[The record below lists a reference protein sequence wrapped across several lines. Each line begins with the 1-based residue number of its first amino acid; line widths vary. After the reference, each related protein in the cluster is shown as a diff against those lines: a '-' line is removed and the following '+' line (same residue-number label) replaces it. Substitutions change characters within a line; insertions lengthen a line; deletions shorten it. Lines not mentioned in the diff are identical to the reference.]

1 MKTIFKRLSI
11 LTVLVLLFNSC
22 TKDSIPSTPCTP
34 IACLNGGTSRAD
46 CGCDCPQG
54 FTGTNCGT
62 QLTPVQIKITK
73 IRVKKFPN
81 LKPNGSNWDV
91 VSLPGWERPDIFP
104 ALFPFQGTS
113 VLFAGTP
120 INDSFS
126 YGNDTFDFIPT
137 SPIVITQLN
146 QQFTLILYDDDSTIL
161 NPNSFETM
169 GGFNFYIYN
178 SSGGF
183 PTTMSLN
190 STTSSYGF
198 ELTLSYVW

>member
-1 MKTIFKRLSI
+1 MKKLLKITAF
-11 LTVLVLLFNSC
+11 VLLTLNFLGCSS
-22 TKDSIPSTPCTP
+22 DSSDDSCTP
-34 IACLNGGTSRAD
+34 IACLNNGISNSN

-54 FTGTNCGT
+54 FTSANCST
-62 QLTPVQIKITK
+62 QITPTQIKITK

-91 VSLPGWERPDIFP
+91 IALPGWERPDIFP
-104 ALFPFQGTS
+104 ALLQSQSTS
-113 VLFAGTP
+113 LLFAGIP

-126 YGNDTFDFIPT
+126 YGNDTFDFTPAT
-137 SPIVITQLN
+137 PIVITQVN
-146 QQFTLILYDDDSTIL
+146 QQFTLILYDDDSTTL

-178 SSGGF
+178 SNGGF
-183 PTTMSLN
+183 PTTIALNN
-190 STTSSYGF
+190 STSDYGF